1 MEFLLRA
8 IMLRAR
14 FAGQRLYD
22 LVVIGGGINGAGI
35 ARDAQGRGLKTL
47 LVEARDLASATSS
60 ASSKLIHGGLRYLEQ
75 YEFRLVREALIE
87 REVLLKMAPHLV
99 RPLAFVLPHRPHL
112 RPGWMIRIGLFLY
125 DHLGGRERLP
135 GSYGIDCRIHDFGR
149 PLASDISR
157 AFVYADCWVDDAR
170 LVVANAR
177 DAADRGAEIRTRTRC
192 IEARRESGAWRVR
205 LADEAGTTTEVAAR
219 AVVNAAGPWVNEILG
234 QVVRANSPKH
244 VRLIKGSHI
253 VVPKLH
259 DGPQAYILQNED
271 RRIVFVLPYEG
282 RFSLIGTTD
291 EPFVGDP
298 ASVAISPAET
308 TYLCDVVTRH
318 FRTRVAPEDVVWTY
332 AGVRPLHDDAEVVAS
347 QVTRDYA
354 FDLDLDA
361 AGGAP
366 LLSIFGG
373 KITTFRKLA
382 EHALNRLAP
391 HLRRGERAWTEGAPL
406 TGGDMPGADFDAFL
420 ADLTGRH
427 PWLPEPRRL
436 ARAYGTAVER
446 LVGDAKS
453 AADLGRDFG
462 HGFTERELAYL
473 VEREW
478 ARMPEDVLWRRSKL
492 GLHLDAAGKAGIAD
506 WFTRRR

>member
-1 MEFLLRA
+1 MEFLLQP
-8 IMLRAR
+8 IMLRV
-14 FAGQRLYD
+14 FSAGQSLYD
-22 LVVIGGGINGAGI
+22 LLVIGGGINGAGI

-87 REVLLKMAPHLV
+87 REVLLRMAPHLV

-112 RPGWMIRIGLFLY
+112 RPAWMIRIGLFLY

-135 GSYGIDCRIHDFGR
+135 GSYAIDTRTHAFGA
-149 PLASDISR
+149 PLSSIISQ

-170 LVVANAR
+170 LVVANVR
-177 DAADRGAEIRTRTRC
+177 DAADRGAEVRTRTRC
-192 IEARRESGAWRVR
+192 IEAKREDGAWRAR
-205 LADEAGTTTEVAAR
+205 LADETGTASEVAAR
-219 AVVNAAGPWVNEILG
+219 AVVNAAGPWVNEVIG
-234 QVVRANSPKH
+234 TVVRTNSPKT

-253 VVPKLH
+253 VVPRLH

-271 RRIVFVLPYEG
+271 RRIVFVLPYED

-291 EPFVGDP
+291 EPFDGDP
-298 ASVAISPAET
+298 AKVEISLAET
-308 TYLCDVVTRH
+308 AYLCDVVTRH
-318 FRTRVAPEDVVWTY
+318 FRTRVAPEDVIWTY
-332 AGVRPLHDDAEVVAS
+332 AGVRPLHDDAEAVAS

-361 AGGAP
+361 SGGTP

-382 EHALNRLAP
+382 EHALDKLLP
-391 HLRRGERAWTEGAPL
+391 HLRRGEKAWTEGATLP
-406 TGGDMPGADFDAFL
+406 GGAMPDADFGAFL
-420 ADLTGRH
+420 ADLAQRY
-427 PWLPEPRRL
+427 PWLPEPLRL
-436 ARAYGTAVER
+436 ARAYGTEIGR
-446 LVGDAKS
+446 LIGDARS

-462 HGFTERELAYL
+462 QGFTERELAYL
-473 VEREW
+473 VGREW

-492 GLHLDAAGKAGIAD
+492 GLHLDAKAKAAIAD
-506 WFTRRR
+506 WFSRRR

>member
-1 MEFLLRA
+1 
-8 IMLRAR
+8 MLRA
-14 FAGQRLYD
+14 FCAGQSLYD
-22 LVVIGGGINGAGI
+22 LLVIGGGINGAGI
-35 ARDAQGRGLKTL
+35 VRDAQGRGLKTM

-87 REVLLKMAPHLV
+87 REVLLRMAPHLV
-99 RPLAFVLPHRPHL
+99 KPLSFVLPHRPHL
-112 RPGWMIRIGLFLY
+112 RPAWMIRFGLFLY

-135 GSYGIDCRIHDFGR
+135 GSYAIDTRAHTFGA
-149 PLASDISR
+149 PLSSIISR

-170 LVVANAR
+170 LVVANVR

-192 IEARRESGAWRVR
+192 TEAKRENGAWRVR
-205 LADEAGTTTEVAAR
+205 LVGETGTAEEVMAR
-219 AVVNAAGPWVNEILG
+219 AVVNAAGPWVNEVLG
-234 QVVRANSPKH
+234 NVVRTNSPKS

-282 RFSLIGTTD
+282 GFSLIGTTD
-291 EPFVGDP
+291 EPFSGDP
-298 ASVAISPAET
+298 AKVAISPAET
-308 TYLCDVVTRH
+308 SYLCDVVTRH
-318 FRTRVAPEDVVWTY
+318 FRTRVSPEDVIWTY
-332 AGVRPLHDDAEVVAS
+332 AGVRPLHDDAEAVAS

-354 FDLDLDA
+354 FDLDLDTS
-361 AGGAP
+361 GGTP

-382 EHALNRLAP
+382 EHALEKLLP
-391 HLRRGERAWTEGAPL
+391 HLRRGERAWTKGAALP
-406 TGGDMPGADFDAFL
+406 GGAIANADFDGFL
-420 ADLTGRH
+420 AELTQRY
-427 PWLPEPRRL
+427 PWLPAPLRL
-436 ARAYGTAVER
+436 ARAYGSEVKR
-446 LVGDAKS
+446 VIGDARS

-462 HGFTERELAYL
+462 HGFTERELEYL

-492 GLHLDAAGKAGIAD
+492 GLHLDEKAKAAIAD
-506 WFTRRR
+506 WFKRRR